1 MPPAPENVVSLVLG
15 RLRLRL
21 PCTLKATA
29 AYALQTQLE
38 LSPTFTQPKAD
49 GGLYYHFDPLTCG
62 FTSASSFHPSASLL
76 NKTNI
81 VMINIYL

>member
-49 GGLYYHFDPLTCG
+49 GGVILPL
-62 FTSASSFHPSASLL
+62 
-76 NKTNI
+76 
-81 VMINIYL
+81 